1 MDTTHKHN
9 IVIVGAGHAAGQFVQ
24 SLRQHEFSG
33 TITLIGDEPSLPY
46 QRPPL
51 SKKFLSGELTQER
64 LLVKPATAY
73 SDVDTQL
80 NTRVRRIDRDNQQ
93 IEVDGG
99 VRVRYDTLVLAVG
112 ARPRRL
118 AISGGDLPGISY
130 LRTIQD
136 VEAIRSSL
144 DASSR
149 VAIVGAGY
157 IGLEVAA
164 VLKSLGHDVTV
175 IEAQDRVMSRVVAP
189 EVSLFYQQVHGDRG
203 VRLMLSTH
211 IEGFYGNDKVAG
223 VQLADGR
230 QVEADTVIVGVGVA
244 ANTELAEE
252 AELAVGNGIT
262 VDSRCQT
269 SDARVFAIGDCTW
282 HPNPIYG
289 HHVRLESVHNA
300 LEQAKTAA
308 ANVCG
313 ASATYAQVPWFWSD
327 QYDLKLQIA
336 GLSQGHDRVV
346 VRGDL
351 DSGSFSCLYLQENR
365 LLAIDAINRP
375 RDFMQAKAQLIE
387 NRAKIDI
394 NAARDADTPLSE
406 AVRSAS

>member
-1 MDTTHKHN
+1 MATTHKHN
-9 IVIVGAGHAAGQFVQ
+9 VVIVGAGHAAGQLVQ
-24 SLRQHEFSG
+24 SLRQNEYSG
-33 TITLIGDEPSLPY
+33 EITLIGDEPSLPY

-51 SKKFLSGELTQER
+51 SKKFLAGELAEER
-64 LLVKPATAY
+64 LLVKPAAAY
-73 SDVDTQL
+73 SEVDTRL
-80 NTRVRRIDRDNQQ
+80 NTRVQRIDRAEQKLE
-93 IEVDGG
+93 IDGG
-99 VRVRYDTLVLAVG
+99 ASVHYDRLVLAVG

-144 DASSR
+144 HEPRR

-164 VLKSLGHDVTV
+164 VLSSLGHDVTV
-175 IEAQDRVMSRVVAP
+175 IEAQERVMSRVVAP
-189 EVSLFYQQVHGDRG
+189 EVSLFYQRVHADHG
-203 VRLMLSTH
+203 VQLMLSTH
-211 IEGFYGNDKVAG
+211 IEGFYGRDTVAG

-230 QVEADTVIVGVGVA
+230 QIPADTVIVGVGVA
-244 ANTELAEE
+244 ANTELAED

-262 VDSRCQT
+262 VDTHCQT
-269 SDARVFAIGDCTW
+269 SDSRIFAIGDCTW

-313 ASATYAQVPWFWSD
+313 GSVAYGQVPWFWSD

-346 VRGDL
+346 VRGDPEA
-351 DSGSFSCLYLQENR
+351 GSFSCLYLQENR

-375 RDFMQAKAQLIE
+375 RDFMQAKAELIE
-387 NRAKIDI
+387 SRARIDI
-394 NAARDADTPLSE
+394 NAARDVDTPLSE
-406 AVRSAS
+406 ALQSAN

>member
-1 MDTTHKHN
+1 MAAATQQN
-9 IVIVGAGHAAGQFVQ
+9 VVIVGAGHAAGQFVQ

-33 TITLIGDEPSLPY
+33 NITLIGDEPSLPY

-51 SKKFLSGELTQER
+51 SKKFLAGELAQER
-64 LLVKPATAY
+64 LLVKPAAAY
-73 SDVDTQL
+73 AEVDTQL
-80 NTRVRRIDRDNQQ
+80 STRVTRIDRAARRV
-93 IEVDGG
+93 ELDGG
-99 VRVRYDTLVLAVG
+99 ATIDYDTLVLAVG

-118 AISGGDLPGISY
+118 AIGGGDLPGISY
-130 LRTIQD
+130 LRTIED
-136 VEAIRSSL
+136 VETIRRSL
-144 DASSR
+144 GADTR

-164 VLKSLGHDVTV
+164 ILRSMGHDVTV

-189 EVSLFYQQVHGDRG
+189 EVSQFYQQVHGDHG
-203 VRLMLSTH
+203 VQLMLSTH
-211 IEGFYGNDKVAG
+211 IEGFYGGDKVAG

-230 QVEADTVIVGVGVA
+230 RVPADTVVVGVGVA

-262 VDSRCQT
+262 VDAGCRT
-269 SDARVFAIGDCTW
+269 SDANVFAIGDCTW

-313 ASATYAQVPWFWSD
+313 GAVTYGQVPWFWSD

-346 VRGDL
+346 VRGDPE
-351 DSGSFSCLYLQENR
+351 SGGFACLYLQENR

-375 RDFMQAKAQLIE
+375 RDFMQAKANLIE
-387 NRAKIDI
+387 DRAKIDL
-394 NAARDADTPLSE
+394 NAAKNPDVPLSE
-406 AVRSAS
+406 AIHSAN

>member
-1 MDTTHKHN
+1 MATTHKHN
-9 IVIVGAGHAAGQFVQ
+9 VVIVGAGHAAGQFVQ

-33 TITLIGDEPSLPY
+33 EITLIGDEPSLPY

-51 SKKFLSGELTQER
+51 SKKFLAGEIAQER

-73 SDVDTQL
+73 SEVDTRL
-80 NTRVRRIDRDNQQ
+80 STRVQRIDLAEQRLE
-93 IEVDGG
+93 IDGG
-99 VRVRYDTLVLAVG
+99 AAVRYDTLVLAVG

-136 VEAIRSSL
+136 VEAIRSTL
-144 DASSR
+144 GAACR

-164 VLKSLGHDVTV
+164 VLNSLGHDVTV
-175 IEAQDRVMSRVVAP
+175 IEAQERVMSRVVAP
-189 EVSLFYQQVHGDRG
+189 EVSLFYQQVHGDHG

-211 IEGFYGNDKVAG
+211 IEGFCGGDKVAG

-230 QVEADTVIVGVGVA
+230 KIEADTVIVGVGVA

-252 AELAVGNGIT
+252 AKLAVGNGIT
-262 VDSRCQT
+262 VDTRCQT
-269 SDARVFAIGDCTW
+269 SDPRVFAIGDCTW

-313 ASATYAQVPWFWSD
+313 GSAAYGQVPWFWSD

-346 VRGDL
+346 VRGDPEA
-351 DSGSFSCLYLQENR
+351 GCFSCLYLQENR

-375 RDFMQAKAQLIE
+375 RDFMQAKSDLIE
-387 NRAKIDI
+387 SRAKIDI
-394 NAARDADTPLSE
+394 NAARNVDTPLSE
-406 AVRSAS
+406 AIHSAG